1 MNKPRTATTKVVTE
15 INRTA
20 ILDAL
25 RVEGPLSRASIGRHT
40 GLSPATV
47 ERLCSALVEA
57 GLVVVDGHERSS
69 GGRPSILYRYSGE
82 SRVVGAIDV
91 SEHQVRGRL
100 VNFDGKVITEDVI
113 RFDFAVPDAPADVRL
128 AGTLDVA
135 DKLLAAAKRLSKPY
149 AGLGVAV
156 PGLVHGSDGRV
167 ANTIELGWNDV
178 ALGAIIQSRT
188 GLPVLIENDANAI
201 GFGEWSQGA
210 GRGAHSVVAYVLGVG
225 VGAGI
230 VYDGALLRGAR
241 SAAGEIGFLVTERA
255 HLARPYTTQ
264 GDLESRVL
272 GIARQFASGHG
283 AGEEDAFAALFD
295 AAAAGTPEAMEP
307 ASEVL
312 DYISLACIALC
323 TVLDPEV
330 IVLAGHLSDKPDYV
344 AGEIAKRIVGRIAY
358 PPRIEVSRL
367 GSDAALIGIAQLTIA
382 RARSATYLS

>member
-25 RVEGPLSRASIGRHT
+25 RIQGPLSRASIGRHT

-57 GLVVVDGHERSS
+57 GLIVVDGYERSS

-91 SEHQVRGRL
+91 SERQVRGRL
-100 VNFDGKVITEDVI
+100 VNFDGKVITEEVI
-113 RFDFAVPDAPADVRL
+113 RFDFGVPDAAPDVRL
-128 AGTLDVA
+128 AGTLDIADRLVA
-135 DKLLAAAKRLSKPY
+135 ASKRVAKPCV
-149 AGLGVAV
+149 GLGVTI
-156 PGLVHGSDGRV
+156 PGIVHGKEGRV

-178 ALGAIIQSRT
+178 ALGAIIESRT

-210 GRGAHSVVAYVLGVG
+210 GRGAHSMVAYVLGVG

-230 VYDGALLRGAR
+230 VHDGALLRGAR

-264 GDLESRVL
+264 GDLEARVL
-272 GIARQFASGHG
+272 GIARQFASKQG
-283 AGEEDAFAALFD
+283 ASEEDAFAALFD
-295 AAAAGTPEAMEP
+295 AAAAGKPEAVDP
-307 ASEVL
+307 AAEVL
-312 DYISLACIALC
+312 DYIGLACIALC
-323 TVLDPEV
+323 TVMDPEV
-330 IVLAGHLSDKPDYV
+330 IVLAGHLSKKPGYIV
-344 AGEIAKRIVGRIAY
+344 EEIRKRIVGRIAY
-358 PPRIEVSRL
+358 PPRIEEGQL
-367 GSDAALIGIAQLTIA
+367 GNDAALAGIAQLTIA